1 MSEGTKVSK
10 PEGATGVAFK
20 SEDEVD
26 GVLVGPVWFVVEDEL
41 IPAIDSE
48 FSTPDWPMAE
58 WFDKPQAI
66 RMAKH
71 FGLKL
76 SEA

>member
-1 MSEGTKVSK
+1 VAK
-10 PEGATGVAFK
+10 PEGATGIAFK

-26 GVLVGPVWFVVEDEL
+26 GVVIGPVWFVVGDEL
-41 IPAIDSE
+41 VPAIESE
-48 FSTPDWPMAE
+48 DSTPDWPMAE
-58 WFDKPQAI
+58 WMDKPQAI

-71 FGLKL
+71 FGLEI

>member
-1 MSEGTKVSK
+1 MSERVSVSK
-10 PEGATGVAFK
+10 PEGATGIAFK

-26 GVLVGPVWFVVEDEL
+26 GVLIGPVWFVVGDEL
-41 IPAIDSE
+41 VPVIESEDST
-48 FSTPDWPMAE
+48 SGWPMAE
-58 WFDKPQAI
+58 WLDKPQAF
-66 RMAKH
+66 RMAEH